1 MDDYGYLNFGDL
13 AKYLRRQ
20 ENLSLPGISAQLR
33 MAPRIRRDDIVNNSR
48 KKQGVKSG
56 VLILLYPDRGQNT
69 YVVMIQRPDYPGV
82 HGGQISFPGGRFE
95 EGDSS
100 VMYTALREAREEI
113 GISPERVEVLHRLT
127 ELYIPPSN
135 FLVSPFLAVA
145 EQRPVFNPDP
155 TEVDEILEIPLHAF
169 ITSSNIR
176 DVPLVMADGRQM
188 DTPCYMIGERN
199 VWGATAMIIS
209 ELAVMLEKYSQEGH
223 DL

>member
-176 DVPLVMADGRQM
+176 DVPLVMAMEGRW
-188 DTPCYMIGERN
+188 THPAI
-199 VWGATAMIIS
+199 
-209 ELAVMLEKYSQEGH
+209 
-223 DL
+223 

>member
-100 VMYTALREAREEI
+100 GYVY
-113 GISPERVEVLHRLT
+113 
-127 ELYIPPSN
+127 
-135 FLVSPFLAVA
+135 
-145 EQRPVFNPDP
+145 RPQG
-155 TEVDEILEIPLHAF
+155 
-169 ITSSNIR
+169 SKGR
-176 DVPLVMADGRQM
+176 DRP
-188 DTPCYMIGERN
+188 
-199 VWGATAMIIS
+199 
-209 ELAVMLEKYSQEGH
+209 
-223 DL
+223 